1 MRMVHSAGMSVVP
14 SGRVYPKR
22 GMYRESG
29 MNIVPSGE
37 IGEVGMTVIGAL
49 VGVGV
54 GAGLMHLAHTQ
65 NWFGIGMTAQQE
77 RANAATTPAQT
88 PATTTPDQPPAGTN
102 LNPGGYAYYRR

>member
-29 MNIVPSGE
+29 LNIVPSGE

-65 NWFGIGMTAQQE
+65 NWFGMG
-77 RANAATTPAQT
+77 TPAQ
-88 PATTTPDQPPAGTN
+88 PAQAPVTTTPDQPPAGTN
-102 LNPGGYAYYRR
+102 PNPGGYAYYRR

>member
-22 GMYRESG
+22 EMYRESG

-65 NWFGIGMTAQQE
+65 NWFGMGTPAQPAQ
-77 RANAATTPAQT
+77 PAQT
-88 PATTTPDQPPAGTN
+88 PVTTTPDQPPAG
-102 LNPGGYAYYRR
+102 YVYRR